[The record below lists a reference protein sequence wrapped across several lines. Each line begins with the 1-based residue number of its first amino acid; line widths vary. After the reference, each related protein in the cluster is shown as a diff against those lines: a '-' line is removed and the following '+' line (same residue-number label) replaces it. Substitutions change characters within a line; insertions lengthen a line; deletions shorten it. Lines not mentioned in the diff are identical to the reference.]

1 MPENFQIAYPWVLV
15 LLLLPILI
23 YWLLPPIKNRSS
35 ALKFPYFK
43 SASKVTNQKPK
54 KASFVKTRNWI
65 SWIVMYAIWILLV
78 AALSSPQ
85 LVGKPEK
92 KIKTARNFLIVADLS
107 FSMANNDWMI
117 DGEKVTRWTAVK
129 DIMHDFI
136 AKRQSDRM
144 GLVFFGSNAY
154 VQAPFT
160 SDLKTI
166 QTMLEEADVGMAGQ
180 MTNIGKAIVKGMDL
194 FQRDTIQSKVM
205 LLLTDGVDSGT
216 EILPLDAASLAKK
229 DSTVIYTVGIGDPG
243 NRGSDLDERTLKE
256 IADMTDGKYF
266 RAKDVEALENI
277 YTELDALEPLEYEE
291 ERFVPITLLYYI
303 PLGIALALA
312 GMVVLINNLI
322 LLFKRFRP
330 SS

>member
-15 LLLLPILI
+15 LLLLPMLI

-43 SASKVTNQKPK
+43 NASKVTNQKPK

-117 DGEKVTRWTAVK
+117 EGEKVTRWTAVK

-136 AKRQSDRM
+136 AKRESDRM

-243 NRGSDLDERTLKE
+243 SKGSDLDERTLKE
-256 IADMTDGKYF
+256 ISDMTDGKYF

-277 YTELDALEPLEYEE
+277 YTELDTLEPLEYEE
-291 ERFVPITLLYYI
+291 ERFVPKTLLYYI

-330 SS
+330 NS